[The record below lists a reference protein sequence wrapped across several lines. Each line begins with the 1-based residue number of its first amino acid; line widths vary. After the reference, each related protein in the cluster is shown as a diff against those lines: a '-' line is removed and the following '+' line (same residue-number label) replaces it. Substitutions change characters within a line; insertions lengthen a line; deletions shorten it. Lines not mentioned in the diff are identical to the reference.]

1 MTRSFP
7 LSPATSYDLW
17 SPNRC
22 TFPPAWFML
31 VDDRRPIL
39 RRSKLVESTRCLRWD
54 SLIVRSCRE
63 LFRDTRFSFDVPDVC
78 SNIVEIDFN
87 ESLVATVRG
96 NVCRAWVIY
105 LDYGYLCIYKKFQRK
120 DQLCL
125 QVITT
130 RTFSTNPEES
140 HSERSMQFQLS
151 RIDNW

>member
-1 MTRSFP
+1 MTRSLP

-78 SNIVEIDFN
+78 SSIVEIDFN
-87 ESLVATVRG
+87 ESLVATVRA
-96 NVCRAWVIY
+96 NVCRTWVIH
-105 LDYGYLCIYKKFQRK
+105 LNCGYLCIYKKFQRK
-120 DQLCL
+120 DQLRL

-130 RTFSTNPEES
+130 RTVTTNPEES
-140 HSERSMQFQLS
+140 HSEWSTQFQLS